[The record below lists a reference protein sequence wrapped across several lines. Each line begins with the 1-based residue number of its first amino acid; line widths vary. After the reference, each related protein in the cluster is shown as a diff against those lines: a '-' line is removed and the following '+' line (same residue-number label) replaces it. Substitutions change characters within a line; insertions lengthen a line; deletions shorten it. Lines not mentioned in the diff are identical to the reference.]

1 MKELK
6 KYVPD
11 KTRFVREAGG
21 EGSEVCW
28 EKIQEYNVKDCHLPL
43 GDNLSDWEKTWAH

>member
-21 EGSEVCW
+21 EGSEVC
-28 EKIQEYNVKDCHLPL
+28 
-43 GDNLSDWEKTWAH
+43 